1 MTTTLLPPDPA
12 HESLLAH
19 GFSFVHQGKVR
30 SLYGTPEGHLL
41 VVASDRIS
49 AYDWVLSTPIPDKG
63 RILTSLSLWWFDQL
77 KDIVPN
83 HVISTDVPDAVAGRA
98 MVCQRLDMF
107 PVECVARGYLTGSG
121 LIEYNT
127 SSTVCGVALPSG
139 LVDGS
144 RLDEPIFTPA
154 TKADLGDHDENV
166 DFAHV
171 VTLIGQSDADELRR
185 LTLAVYQ
192 RAEAIAAERG
202 ILLADT
208 KFEFG
213 RGADGTIVL
222 GDEVLTPD
230 SSRFWPA
237 AGWKPGSAQPSYDK
251 QFVRD
256 WLTSTASGWDRTSQT
271 EPPALPQD
279 IVAATRAKYLEAYE
293 LLTGQE
299 LS

>member
-12 HESLLAH
+12 HESLLAQ

-171 VTLIGQSDADELRR
+171 VTLIGQSDAEELRR

-213 RGADGTIVL
+213 RSADGTIVL

>member
-77 KDIVPN
+77 KDIVPH

-121 LIEYNT
+121 LIEYNA
-127 SSTVCGVALPSG
+127 SSTVCGVELPSG

-171 VTLIGQSDADELRR
+171 VALIGQSDADELRR

-192 RAEAIAAERG
+192 RAEAIAAKRG

-256 WLTSTASGWDRTSQT
+256 WLTSAASGWDRTSET

>member
-1 MTTTLLPPDPA
+1 VTTTLLPPDPS
-12 HESLLAH
+12 HEALLAQ

-127 SSTVCGVALPSG
+127 SSTVCGVVLPSG

-166 DFAHV
+166 DFGHV
-171 VTLIGQSDADELRR
+171 VTLIGQSDAEELRR
-185 LTLAVYQ
+185 LTLTVYQ

-256 WLTSTASGWDRTSQT
+256 WLTSAASGWDRASET
-271 EPPALPQD
+271 EPPALPQA
-279 IVAATRAKYLEAYE
+279 IVVATRAKYLEAYE